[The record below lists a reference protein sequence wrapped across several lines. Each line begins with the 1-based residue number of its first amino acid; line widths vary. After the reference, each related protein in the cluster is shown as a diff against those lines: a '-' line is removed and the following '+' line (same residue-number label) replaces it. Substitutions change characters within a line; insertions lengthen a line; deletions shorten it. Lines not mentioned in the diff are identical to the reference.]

1 MQGTVERLNRSE
13 GIGRIF
19 AEDGRE
25 FQFDVAS
32 LRGIAIEDV
41 KLGMR
46 VEFVP
51 RSGNTLV
58 DDVEVF
64 GAHEAPKPA
73 TPVDAAQEEGVPAD
87 QAVPPIVKRDD
98 VAESSWESFPASD
111 SPANSGT
118 T

>member
-1 MQGTVERLNRSE
+1 MQGTVERLNRSD
-13 GIGRIF
+13 GTGLIF
-19 AEDGRE
+19 GEDGRD

-51 RSGNTLV
+51 RSDNKLV
-58 DDVEVF
+58 DEVAIY
-64 GAHEAPKPA
+64 GANEAPHPA
-73 TPVDAAQEEGVPAD
+73 TPVDAAKEDDVPAD
-87 QAVPPIVKRDD
+87 QAVPAIIKRDE
-98 VAESSWESFPASD
+98 VAEASWESFPASD